1 MNVRNDVMNGK
12 SDDLTKKSTSL
23 ICKNGKLT
31 YTAVGNDQGKTNSL
45 MVSLVLI
52 VYV

>member
-23 ICKNGKLT
+23 ICKNGKLS
-31 YTAVGNDQGKTNSL
+31 YSAVSNDRMNSL
-45 MVSLVLI
+45 VVAFVLI
-52 VYV
+52 IIDV